1 MVTKP
6 KSRAAAG
13 LCAALCLLA
22 LAALL
27 VSGMTA
33 LYAYIEQSGYTY
45 YTYPTFIEQLRLC
58 GMVRYWQA
66 RCAWDGAEY
75 EPSAVLLSDENSLLY
90 AMNLAREG
98 GNASVSIDF
107 GTASSGQ
114 GTPEQYGGLDVYAED
129 AAAAIDAFNQRMRE
143 FAHEFNSG
151 WESLQ
156 STVVDAESG
165 AVYAPGADLS
175 GFLQHGVTA
184 VDAWDYLIAVRYDEN
199 GAVIGVRDW
208 TASPAGADPEHWMN
222 DDPDWD
228 TLISSYFGSDIFEYY
243 DFAPPRGVTLVFAVP
258 KELPPYDV
266 LAGYGSANR
275 LHRFYG
281 AFLLWFWPALAV
293 CALLALWFGRRR
305 GSGLG
310 GKRLAALPL
319 EADLAVLLCVGV
331 FTDAAVLADCLFS
344 LCDGSIAD
352 AFAQELSVDLP
363 AAADTFAFLIAL
375 GLTFAVLAAVF
386 LPVLAMRQSIARY
399 GWKGFL
405 ARHTLAG
412 QALRLMRALWRS
424 VGRQIVRLWNALTRV
439 DLRDSADRTLMRL
452 LAVNFVIVT
461 FICCFWVYGI
471 LGTVLYTVVLFFLLR
486 GRLEREQQHY
496 GVLLSAARRMAAG
509 DLKAP
514 IEGDLG
520 MFDPLR
526 DELNQVRDG
535 FEKAVAAEVR
545 SQNMKTELI
554 SNVSHDLKTPLTA
567 IITYVD
573 LLKDPSLS
581 EADRAKYIDT
591 LDRKSQRLKRLIEDL
606 FEVSKAATG
615 NVTMHYMEADLAAL
629 LKQMQYELADTLQAS
644 GIDFRWQLPEGR
656 VPLVLDGQKTCR
668 IFENLL
674 INITKYGMPGTRAYI
689 TLTPLADGAQI
700 VFKNVS
706 AAELDFDA
714 QHITE
719 RFVRGDKSRNT
730 EGSGLGL
737 AIVKSFAELQ
747 GGSFE
752 VAVDGDLFKAIVTL
766 KSGNLPEA
774 PKLPEAGEAP
784 KPHESAK
791 PPAPAKVREAPKLPV
806 ASEEL

>member
-1 MVTKP
+1 MVKKT

-33 LYAYIEQSGYTY
+33 SYAHIEQSGYTY
-45 YTYPTFIEQLRLC
+45 YTYSTFIEQLRLC

-66 RCAWDGAEY
+66 RCAWDGVEY
-75 EPSAVLLSDENSLLY
+75 EPSAVLLDDKNALFN
-90 AMNLAREG
+90 AMAYAREVG
-98 GNASVSIDF
+98 DDTFSFGF
-107 GTASSGQ
+107 GTASSAERQ
-114 GTPEQYGGLDVYAED
+114 PERHGGLDVYTED
-129 AAAAIDAFNQRMRE
+129 AAAAIDAFNQ
-143 FAHEFNSG
+143 FVYDLANSFDFG
-151 WESLQ
+151 WSSLQ
-156 STVVDAESG
+156 YTVVDSESG
-165 AVYAPGADLS
+165 AVYAPKTDLS
-175 GFLQHGVTA
+175 GFLRPGTLSPG
-184 VDAWDYLIAVRYDEN
+184 AWDYVVAAHYLEDGTLQEM
-199 GAVIGVRDW
+199 RDW
-208 TASPAGADPEHWMN
+208 TMSSAGAAIGSWEPDSSAWYDLLHSCMN
-222 DDPDWD
+222 LGD
-228 TLISSYFGSDIFEYY
+228 SSADGHVLQYY
-243 DFAPPRGVTLVFAVP
+243 ELAPPRGVTLIFAIP
-258 KELPPYDV
+258 RDIPAGSGFAGHNG
-266 LAGYGSANR
+266 LADYRASNQAHR
-275 LHRFYG
+275 LYG
-281 AFLLWFWPALAV
+281 AFNLLFWPALGI

-310 GKRLAALPL
+310 GRHLTALPL
-319 EADLAVLLCVGV
+319 EANAALLFG
-331 FTDAAVLADCLFS
+331 AATLGGAMLSDCLVS
-344 LCDGSIAD
+344 LCDGSISQNLADNFSVGLPAVAD
-352 AFAQELSVDLP
+352 AFA
-363 AAADTFAFLIAL
+363 FLL
-375 GLTFAVLAAVF
+375 AVLVAQPAFAAVF
-386 LPVLAMRQSIARY
+386 LAVLAVRQGAARF
-399 GWKGFL
+399 GWKGYF
-405 ARHTLAG
+405 ARRTLAG
-412 QALRLMRALWRS
+412 QALRLVRRFWRS

-461 FICCFWVYGI
+461 FICCFWVFGI
-471 LGTVLYTVVLFFLLR
+471 LGTILYTVVLFFLLR

-700 VFKNVS
+700 VFKNIS

-774 PKLPEAGEAP
+774 PKLPEAGE
-784 KPHESAK
+784 
-791 PPAPAKVREAPKLPV
+791 
-806 ASEEL
+806 EL